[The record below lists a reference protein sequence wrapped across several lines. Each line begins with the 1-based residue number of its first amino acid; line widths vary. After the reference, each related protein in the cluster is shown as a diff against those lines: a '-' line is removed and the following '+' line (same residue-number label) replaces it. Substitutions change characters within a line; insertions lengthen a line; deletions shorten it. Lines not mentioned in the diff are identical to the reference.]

1 MDTRRVY
8 VGGKWVNKE
17 YDELTRGDVVRLETK
32 QYPDDVAWLIIEGPH
47 KGKHGD
53 SVLTLAGQP
62 ININDIDNAIA
73 QAREQ
78 AKEMLKETEGDK

>member
-1 MDTRRVY
+1 MDTKQVY

-47 KGKHGD
+47 KGEHGD

-62 ININDIDNAIA
+62 ININDIDNDIA
-73 QAREQ
+73 RAREQ
-78 AKEMLKETEGDK
+78 AKEMLEETEGDK